1 MQPSFCH
8 EWSNLNPMEQL
19 VMRETLASI
28 SGRTIVNATE
38 GDIMHLPHGRSSVLE
53 DSKERFIRSQ
63 DRIEDLTEAEREA
76 LLKAAIEAH
85 EKQHTDMLEDC
96 EMEHEVT
103 EETSVGTWE
112 DHDNR
117 GHIAYEFRHENY
129 PKAKRKKS
137 RRIGKL
143 AKKARRK

>member
-1 MQPSFCH
+1 MHPSYCH
-8 EWSNLNPMEQL
+8 EWSNLNLKEKS
-19 VMRETLASI
+19 VMWDILASLTDRFSI
-28 SGRTIVNATE
+28 PVGEN
-38 GDIMHLPHGRSSVLE
+38 DLHLPHGRSSVLE

-63 DRIEDLTEAEREA
+63 DRIEDLSEAEREA
-76 LLKAAIEAH
+76 LLKVAIERHEAQHAH
-85 EKQHTDMLEDC
+85 MLEDC

-129 PKAKRKKS
+129 PKVKRKKA